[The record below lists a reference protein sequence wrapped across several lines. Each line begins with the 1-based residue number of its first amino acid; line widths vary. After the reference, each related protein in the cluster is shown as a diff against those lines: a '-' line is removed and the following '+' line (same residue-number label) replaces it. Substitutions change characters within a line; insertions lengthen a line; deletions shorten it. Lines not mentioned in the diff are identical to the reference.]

1 MIFTEI
7 CHQTTYLVQ
16 RFLKLDLSPP
26 VPLDQSLSFLM
37 EIDFLGYNKS
47 GPEDFTGSRQTFSH
61 TPIVCPKTTN
71 KYIQMS
77 DKADCSNKKKP
88 PVLKLRSLLA
98 F

>member
-1 MIFTEI
+1 
-7 CHQTTYLVQ
+7 
-16 RFLKLDLSPP
+16 
-26 VPLDQSLSFLM
+26 M

-47 GPEDFTGSRQTFSH
+47 GPEDFTGSRQTFSC
-61 TPIVCPKTTN
+61 TPIVCPKATN

-77 DKADCSNKKKP
+77 EKADCSNKKKP